1 MSEETTSAAPSAELW
16 PSADSDGA
24 ASPEAVQIMVYIV
37 SGHHGWLTV
46 PESFCRECHLFVRA
60 ADTAAEQSE
69 IPVEVQVVS
78 WWTRFPWALRHGGYH
93 PPVMVV
99 GGHRLAQGYDVP
111 TPEDVKEAVRLA
123 AGA

>member
-1 MSEETTSAAPSAELW
+1 MAEQSTSRAPAAELW
-16 PSADSDGA
+16 PSAKPDRA
-24 ASPEAVQIMVYIV
+24 AQPDAVQITVYIV

-60 ADTAAEQSE
+60 ADTAAERSDV
-69 IPVEVQVVS
+69 PVNVQVVS

-99 GGHRLAQGYDVP
+99 SGRRLAQGYDVP
-111 TPEDVKEAVRLA
+111 TPEEVEDAVREA
-123 AGA
+123 AGG